1 MEYYVWLK
9 SVMYRIEKELTSYYS
24 YKGLTVKQNSRYDH
38 GDIHI
43 IVVLGALKSM
53 ACYASNIV
61 FFLSVSFESI
71 KQF

>member
-1 MEYYVWLK
+1 MSLK
-9 SVMYRIEKELTSYYS
+9 SVMHSIEKALTSYYS
-24 YKGLTVKQNSRYDH
+24 YKGLTVRQNLRYDH
-38 GDIHI
+38 GDINI

-61 FFLSVSFESI
+61 FFLSVSFDSM